1 MRYRAGGGEALS
13 NVAQQLRLEGEF
25 NAEIPET
32 SSVVCL
38 AFNLRQEYDVTV
50 LFNLWGGNNECH
62 SENSCTDR

>member
-25 NAEIPET
+25 NAEIPKT

-38 AFNLRQEYDVTV
+38 AFNLRQE
-50 LFNLWGGNNECH
+50 
-62 SENSCTDR
+62 